1 MGKTLLL
8 RRVAGKCEPDL
19 KILRKSIHYPGMI
32 SEVKSVI
39 SEFMQYG
46 IGASYNSKIFSE
58 ANYFEQT
65 YLPLDAVNMGSD
77 AYSGTIKSYNDKFD
91 NDVTNYTIS
100 NREIETTRSDASFKI
115 AAGYEHHI
123 VNNGRLN
130 IYIGGE
136 LGYRGEF
143 YSAEREDKFSQE
155 NYNLT
160 TTGTYNTINEVK
172 RTYNEKTEWTDGDD
186 LGNASN
192 HSFFA
197 QAFTGLDFYIYKGLY
212 VGTELGIRFSATSYV
227 NPTSKTTHNENQDN
241 ITRYTGTGIPATAK
255 AVTVNTKTDWTF
267 TSEDGRTIGKTVVNN
282 PAAAAGTPVVT
293 ETDIKTINPTG
304 ATENTRTTA
313 RLNVYIEP
321 AIRLG
326 WKF

>member
-1 MGKTLLL
+1 MKTIVKFAAAAALML
-8 RRVAGKCEPDL
+8 VSTSAMAQYTPEAGTITTEVQFNPFGNNYNQFRIDGL
-19 KILRKSIHYPGMI
+19 KVRY
-32 SEVKSVI
+32 
-39 SEFMQYG
+39 F
-46 IGASYNSKIFSE
+46 FSE
-58 ANYFEQT
+58 KSA
-65 YLPLDAVNMGSD
+65 LRVNLGFNIGGD
-77 AYSGTIKSYNDKFD
+77 NNTAKTTYNDKFD

-100 NREIETTRSDASFKI
+100 NREIEMTRSDASFKI

-143 YSAEREDKFSQE
+143 YSAESETKINSE
-155 NYNLT
+155 NFTLRT
-160 TTGTYNTINEVK
+160 IGTYNAINETK
-172 RTYNEKTEWTDGDD
+172 LTSTEKTEWTDGDD

-227 NPTSKTTHNENQDN
+227 NPTNKTTHNENQDN

-326 WKF
+326 WRF

>member
-1 MGKTLLL
+1 MKTIVKFAAAAALML
-8 RRVAGKCEPDL
+8 VSTSAMAQYTPEAGTITTEVQFNPFGNNYNQFRIDGL
-19 KILRKSIHYPGMI
+19 KVRY
-32 SEVKSVI
+32 
-39 SEFMQYG
+39 F
-46 IGASYNSKIFSE
+46 FSE
-58 ANYFEQT
+58 KSALRVNLGFNIGGDNNTVKET
-65 YLPLDAVNMGSD
+65 YN
-77 AYSGTIKSYNDKFD
+77 NKFD
-91 NDVTNYTIS
+91 NDVTSYIINNKET
-100 NREIETTRSDASFKI
+100 ETTRSDASFKV
-115 AAGYEHHI
+115 AVGYEHHI

-197 QAFTGLDFYIYKGLY
+197 QAFTGMDFYIYKGLY

-227 NPTSKTTHNENQDN
+227 NPTYKTTYNENQDN
-241 ITRYTGTGIPATAK
+241 ITRYTGTVPAGTT
-255 AVTVNTKTDWTF
+255 AVTINTKTNWTE
-267 TSEDGRTIGKTVVNN
+267 TSEDGRRIGKTVVNN
-282 PAAAAGTPVVT
+282 PTATPVVT
-293 ETDIKTINPTG
+293 ETDIKTMTITPTAG
-304 ATENTRTTA
+304 AIDNTRTTA

>member
-1 MGKTLLL
+1 MKTIVKFAAAAALML
-8 RRVAGKCEPDL
+8 VSTSAMAQYTPEAGTITTEVQFNPFGNNYNQFRIDGL
-19 KILRKSIHYPGMI
+19 KVRY
-32 SEVKSVI
+32 
-39 SEFMQYG
+39 F
-46 IGASYNSKIFSE
+46 FSE
-58 ANYFEQT
+58 KSA
-65 YLPLDAVNMGSD
+65 LRVNLGFNIGGD
-77 AYSGTIKSYNDKFD
+77 NNTAKTTYNDKFD

-155 NYNLT
+155 NYALT
-160 TTGTYNTINEVK
+160 TAGAFNTINETK
-172 RTYNEKTEWTDGDD
+172 RTYTEKTEWTDGDD
-186 LGNASN
+186 LGNTSN

-227 NPTSKTTHNENQDN
+227 NPTNKTTHNENQDN
-241 ITRYTGTGIPATAK
+241 ITRYTGTVPAGLT

-282 PAAAAGTPVVT
+282 PAATPVVT

-326 WKF
+326 WRF